1 MSTHWQ
7 PFAAAAATG
16 PHANGAAAVHAWTY
30 ESSARRRI
38 RLVVK
43 MGPSDVSSEAA
54 SRRHRRDSEDS
65 TFITIRETPPANR
78 ELETMLNAYDG
89 NLRRLFNVSG
99 GDYRA
104 LGLKDTLPSM
114 SKKDAFDL
122 LRSNGNL
129 VKRPFLIG
137 EDVALVG
144 FKESEWV
151 DALES

>member
-1 MSTHWQ
+1 MGMLKVYSYKGCDGCRKALKWLD
-7 PFAAAAATG
+7 AKG
-16 PHANGAAAVHAWTY
+16 IDY
-30 ESSARRRI
+30 ENVA
-38 RLVVK
+38 
-43 MGPSDVSSEAA
+43 
-54 SRRHRRDSEDS
+54 
-65 TFITIRETPPANR
+65 IRETPPANR